1 MKADMLRIAVQT
13 PILAGLSEPLRDRVL
28 EFSHM
33 QDFPAG
39 GTVFLQGEAAKALY
53 VVVDGWIKLYRIAP
67 SGAEAVVM
75 VVTRGRTFGEAVAL
89 RDLPYPVSAEATT
102 DTTLLRI
109 DASRLRRQMR
119 EDPELA
125 IALLAATY
133 VHLQALVTQVEQLKA
148 RSGVQRV
155 AEFLVDLAACEQGRC
170 SVSMPYNKTL
180 IAGRLG
186 MKPESLSRAFGRLRA
201 YGVRVDANVAHIDDL
216 DVLRDLTNE
225 DPGKA
230 WMK

>member
-1 MKADMLRIAVQT
+1 MRT
-13 PILAGLSEPLRDRVL
+13 RAGLVLRACGENHASAHALGYQVQKIRL
-28 EFSHM
+28 AAIMFGGGC
-33 QDFPAG
+33 AG
-39 GTVFLQGEAAKALY
+39 VAGAYLSLAYTPFWSPGMTAGR
-53 VVVDGWIKLYRIAP
+53 GWI
-67 SGAEAVVM
+67 
-75 VVTRGRTFGEAVAL
+75 AL
-89 RDLPYPVSAEATT
+89 
-102 DTTLLRI
+102 
-109 DASRLRRQMR
+109 AS
-119 EDPELA
+119 

-155 AEFLVDLAACEQGRC
+155 AEFLVDLAACEQGKC

>member
-1 MKADMLRIAVQT
+1 MKAEMLRIALGT

-28 EFSHM
+28 EFSHT
-33 QDFPAG
+33 QDYPAG
-39 GTVFLQGEAAKALY
+39 STIFLQGEPALALY
-53 VVVDGWIKLYRIAP
+53 VVIDGWVKLYRIAP

-109 DASRLRRQMR
+109 DAARLRRQMR
-119 EDPELA
+119 EEPELA
-125 IALLAATY
+125 IALLASTY
-133 VHLQALVTQVEQLKA
+133 VHLQALVSQVEQLKA

-155 AEFLVDLAACEQGRC
+155 AEFLVDLAACEQGGC

-186 MKPESLSRAFGRLRA
+186 MKPESLSRAFGRLRD
-201 YGVRVDANVAHIDDL
+201 YGVRVESSVAHIDDL